1 MPSRHVQQSGY
12 SLATW
17 LLCGLPLL
25 AADNDSPGWET
36 RFEAARKQSQD
47 SGKPIFLVFR

>member
-1 MPSRHVQQSGY
+1 MASRHVQRNGY

-25 AADNDSPGWET
+25 AADDNSPNWET
-36 RFEAARKQSQD
+36 SFEAARKQSQD